1 MRVNPERVPLNQT
14 LSGFERNLFDVA
26 PGFSLRSNPG
36 LGLANAFGVI
46 SQTASLPIPAAFRF
60 AMDGPLV

>member
-1 MRVNPERVPLNQT
+1 VLTLKGFLSNQT
-14 LSGFERNLFDVA
+14 LSGFERNLFDVVSR
-26 PGFSLRSNPG
+26 FERSEKPG
-36 LGLANAFGVI
+36 LRLANAFGVI